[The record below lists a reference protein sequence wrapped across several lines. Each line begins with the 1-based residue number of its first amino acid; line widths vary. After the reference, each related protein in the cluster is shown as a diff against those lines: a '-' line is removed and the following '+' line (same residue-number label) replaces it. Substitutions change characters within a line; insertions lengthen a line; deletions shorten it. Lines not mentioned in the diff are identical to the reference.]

1 MSLSTVSP
9 SLVLPHQDNQI
20 PRRHF
25 GLLLILVFVPD
36 LVLAASDIA
45 DNHAGIWSLL
55 PPLLAIVL
63 ALLFRQ
69 VIPALFAGVWLGAW
83 IIAGQDAAA
92 IFTGLLQVLQVYV
105 LNALSNAD
113 HAAIML
119 FSLMIGGMVGIISAN
134 GGMQGIVRRVSG
146 WAGDARR
153 AAFTTWAMGLAI
165 FFDDYANTLVVGNT
179 MRPLT
184 DRVRLSRAKLAYI
197 VDSTAAPVASVA
209 LITTWVGYEVG
220 LIADAVAGIDGF
232 NQQAYLMFLNTIP
245 YSFYPLLA
253 LFFVLLIALS
263 NRDFGPMLDAERRV
277 RNDPEDQPCGSSGT
291 EQENTSDSISPA
303 QARARNALLPIVIM
317 IATVLA
323 GLWYT
328 GVNALAGKEE
338 TVRNII
344 GAADSYK
351 ALLWGSMLGV
361 LSAAAMTMFSGLLN
375 MEATVKAWFS
385 GVQNLLFA
393 MIILLLAWSLGE
405 ITQLLGTASYLVE
418 LIGTWLPVQLLPALV
433 FVIAALTAFATGS
446 SWGVMGILLPLVV
459 PTAWTMLDMQ
469 NMTEQQHWHILYTAT
484 AAVLGG
490 SVWGDHCSPISD
502 TTILSSM
509 ASHCDHIEHVRT
521 QLPYALLV
529 GGVAMLVAMIPVGYG
544 MPWWLGLLLSALS
557 LFIILRWR
565 GKPVANYRP

>member
-1 MSLSTVSP
+1 MKQSDHSARGTPCARQMPAARSLLL
-9 SLVLPHQDNQI
+9 LVL
-20 PRRHF
+20 
-25 GLLLILVFVPD
+25 LLLPAVVT
-36 LVLAASDIA
+36 AATEPVTP
-45 DNHAGIWSLL
+45 HAGIWSVL
-55 PPLLAIVL
+55 PPLLAILL

-69 VIPALFAGVWLGAW
+69 VVPALFAGVWLGAW
-83 IIAGQDAAA
+83 VLAGQNLNAV
-92 IFTGLLQVLQVYV
+92 FTGLLQVLQVYV
-105 LNALSNAD
+105 LNALSDRD
-113 HAAIML
+113 HAAIVL

-134 GGMQGIVRRVSG
+134 GGMQGIVRRVSN

-184 DRVRLSRAKLAYI
+184 DRVRISRAKLAYI

-220 LIADAVAGIDGF
+220 LIQDAVANIGGF
-232 NQQAYLMFLNTIP
+232 NQQAYLVFLNTIP

-253 LFFVLLIALS
+253 LFFVLLITLG
-263 NRDFGPMLDAERRV
+263 NRDFGPMLEAERRV
-277 RNDPEDQPCGSSGT
+277 RADPADQPRAASGNGHHDI
-291 EQENTSDSISPA
+291 EDSIPA
-303 QARARNALLPIVIM
+303 ARAKARNALLPIL
-317 IATVLA
+317 VLIVA
-323 GLWYT
+323 VLGGLWHT
-328 GVNALAGKEE
+328 GVNALDGQIGSL
-338 TVRNII
+338 RNIV
-344 GAADSYK
+344 GAADSYQ

-361 LSAAAMTMFSGLLN
+361 LVAAAMTIFSGLLN
-375 MEATVKAWFS
+375 MEDTVKAWFG
-385 GVQNLLFA
+385 GVQNMLFA
-393 MIILLLAWSLGE
+393 MVILLLAWSLGE
-405 ITQLLGTASYLVE
+405 ITQLLGTAAYLVE

-469 NMTEQQHWHILYTAT
+469 SMTEQQHWHILYTAT

-490 SVWGDHCSPISD
+490 AVWGDHCSPISD
-502 TTILSSM
+502 TTIMSSM

-529 GGVAMLVAMIPVGYG
+529 GVVAMLVAMIPVGYG
-544 MPWWLGLLLSALS
+544 MPWWLGMLLAALS
-557 LFIILRWR
+557 LFIILRWL
-565 GKPVANYRP
+565 GKPVINFRP

>member
-1 MSLSTVSP
+1 MRMKKSARRVCITPSFYSRSVRSLLLSMLLLPATVSATTGP
-9 SLVLPHQDNQI
+9 LTAHT
-20 PRRHF
+20 
-25 GLLLILVFVPD
+25 
-36 LVLAASDIA
+36 
-45 DNHAGIWSLL
+45 GIWSLL
-55 PPLLAIVL
+55 PPLLAILL

-69 VIPALFAGVWLGAW
+69 VVPALFAGVWLGAW
-83 IIAGQDAAA
+83 VIAGQDIGAV
-92 IFTGLLQVLQVYV
+92 FTALLQVLQVYV
-105 LNALSNAD
+105 LNALSDPD

-134 GGMQGIVRRVSG
+134 GGMQGIVRRVSD

-184 DRVRLSRAKLAYI
+184 DRVRISRAKLAYI

-209 LITTWVGYEVG
+209 LVTTWIGYEVG
-220 LIADAVAGIDGF
+220 LIQDAVAAIDGF
-232 NQQAYLMFLNTIP
+232 NQQAYLVFLNTIP

-253 LFFVLLIALS
+253 LFFVLLITLGK
-263 NRDFGPMLDAERRV
+263 RDFGPMLEAERRV
-277 RNDPEDQPCGSSGT
+277 RADPADQPRVASG
-291 EQENTSDSISPA
+291 NTHHDIEDNIPQA
-303 QARARNALLPIVIM
+303 QARARNALLPIAVLIL
-317 IATVLA
+317 TVLG

-328 GVNALAGKEE
+328 GVNALDGE
-338 TVRNII
+338 TGSLRNII
-344 GAADSYK
+344 GAADSNK
-351 ALLWGSMLGV
+351 ALLWASMLGV
-361 LSAAAMTMFSGLLN
+361 LMAVVMTLFSGLLN
-375 MEATVKAWFS
+375 MEDTVKAWFS
-385 GVQNLLFA
+385 GVQNMLFA

-405 ITQLLGTASYLVE
+405 ITQLLGTANYLVE
-418 LIGTWLPVQLLPALV
+418 LIGSWLPVQLLPALV

-459 PTAWTMLDMQ
+459 PTAWAMLDMQ

-502 TTILSSM
+502 TTIMSSM

-529 GGVAMLVAMIPVGYG
+529 GVVVMLLAMIPVGYG
-544 MPWWLGLLLSALS
+544 MPWWLGMLLSALS
-557 LFIILRWR
+557 LFIILRWL
-565 GKPVANYRP
+565 GKPVVNYRP

>member
-1 MSLSTVSP
+1 MSKPARRADTMAFLPCARKWLQMTLLTAVMLMPCVVS
-9 SLVLPHQDNQI
+9 
-20 PRRHF
+20 
-25 GLLLILVFVPD
+25 
-36 LVLAASDIA
+36 AASDSGSA
-45 DNHAGIWSLL
+45 HSGIWSVL
-55 PPLLAIVL
+55 PPLLAILL

-69 VIPALFAGVWLGAW
+69 VVPALFAGVWLGAW
-83 IIAGQDAAA
+83 VIAGQDVSAV
-92 IFTGLLQVLQVYV
+92 FTGLLQVLQVYV

-134 GGMQGIVRRVSG
+134 GGMQGIVRRVSD
-146 WAGDARR
+146 WTGDARR
-153 AAFTTWAMGLAI
+153 AAFTTWVMGLAI
-165 FFDDYANTLVVGNT
+165 FFDDYANTLVVGNS

-184 DRVRLSRAKLAYI
+184 DRVRVSRAKLAYI

-220 LIADAVAGIDGF
+220 LIQDAVAAIDGF
-232 NQQAYLMFLNTIP
+232 NQQAYLVFLNTIP

-253 LFFVLLIALS
+253 LFFVLLITLS
-263 NRDFGPMLDAERRV
+263 NRDFGPMLEAERRV
-277 RNDPEDQPCGSSGT
+277 RADPADQPRGASSGGHHDI
-291 EQENTSDSISPA
+291 EDNIHESR
-303 QARARNALLPIVIM
+303 ARARNALLPIAVLIL
-317 IATVLA
+317 TVMG

-328 GVNALAGKEE
+328 GSNALDGQTESL
-338 TVRNII
+338 RNII
-344 GAADSYK
+344 GSADSYK

-361 LSAAAMTMFSGLLN
+361 LVAAAMTVFSGLLN
-375 MEATVKAWFS
+375 MEDTVKAWFS
-385 GVQNLLFA
+385 GVQNMLFA
-393 MIILLLAWSLGE
+393 MVILLLAWSLGE

-446 SWGVMGILLPLVV
+446 SWGVMGILLPLVL
-459 PTAWTMLDMQ
+459 PTAWNMLDMQ

-502 TTILSSM
+502 TTIMSSM

-529 GGVAMLVAMIPVGYG
+529 GVVAMVLAMMPVGYG

-557 LFIILRWR
+557 LYIILRWL
-565 GKPVANYRP
+565 GKPVLNYRP

>member
-9 SLVLPHQDNQI
+9 SLIVQHIDKQT
-20 PRRHF
+20 PRLHF
-25 GLLLILVFVPD
+25 GLLLILLFVPN
-36 LVLAASDIA
+36 LVLAASDTA
-45 DNHAGIWSLL
+45 NAHAGIWSLL

-83 IIAGQDAAA
+83 IIAGQDVAA

-134 GGMQGIVRRVSG
+134 GGMQGIVYRVSD

-277 RNDPEDQPCGSSGT
+277 RNDPEDQPRGSSGT
-291 EQENTSDSISPA
+291 EQEDTSDSISPA
-303 QARARNALLPIVIM
+303 QARARNALLPIIIM

-361 LSAAAMTMFSGLLN
+361 LSAAAMTMSSGLLN

-405 ITQLLGTASYLVE
+405 ITQLLGTADYLVE

-459 PTAWTMLDMQ
+459 PTTWTMLDMQ
-469 NMTEQQHWHILYTAT
+469 NMTDQQHWHILYTAT

-529 GGVAMLVAMIPVGYG
+529 GGMAIVLAMIPVGYG

-557 LFIILRWR
+557 LFIILRWL